1 MSNAIFPTLPGLNWG
16 IKKTPVWSTRIQK
29 SINGRELRAQN
40 YSYPIWRFSLSYN
53 FLRSGQS
60 FSEMQDIAGFFNA
73 RGGSFDSFLY
83 FDIDDATV
91 IDQSF
96 GVTVNGQA
104 NYQLVRSF
112 GGFVEPVFSPIGTPI
127 VKVNGVT
134 QTPITQYT
142 VSTLGVITLIPTPS
156 IAGQT
161 LTWSGSYYYRC
172 RFLQDNIDFE
182 QFLQHLWH
190 LKKIEFTSIKQ

>member
-16 IKKTPVWSTRIQK
+16 IKKTPVWSTRVQK

-83 FDIDDATV
+83 FDFDDATV

-96 GVTVNGQA
+96 GVTVIGQA

-142 VSTLGVITLIPTPS
+142 VSTLGVITLIPTP
-156 IAGQT
+156 IAAGLT